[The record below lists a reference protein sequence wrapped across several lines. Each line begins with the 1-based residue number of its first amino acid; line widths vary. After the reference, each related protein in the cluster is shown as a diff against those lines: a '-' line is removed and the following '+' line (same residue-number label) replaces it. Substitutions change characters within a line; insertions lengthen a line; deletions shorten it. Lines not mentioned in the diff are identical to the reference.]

1 MIYEAKNRLH
11 FALSSGTS
19 LIPSNLLLDTQSTL
33 GHHNSLKKESSDLK
47 HRVNKSVNLEMKS
60 VGVRTKKEIHQRLT
74 GRRLKSLVR
83 PRKEQAAERQKNR
96 KHVLNLLT
104 ADDNKK
110 HYRLLNSMR

>member
-60 VGVRTKKEIHQRLT
+60 VGVRNKNGASSKVNGQTSQVFGQASK
-74 GRRLKSLVR
+74 GASRRTAEEQEAR
-83 PRKEQAAERQKNR
+83 PKPSYSR
-96 KHVLNLLT
+96 
-104 ADDNKK
+104 
-110 HYRLLNSMR
+110 